1 MPGLRT
7 RAIGAAARLVG
18 LPWRT
23 GRRGRG
29 KSLSPDDARLKRVL
43 VIKPCCMGDVL
54 MATAAITA
62 LREALPSSQIDMAV
76 GQWSR
81 PAVANNPRLDS
92 LIDFPDSTLRSIGP
106 YMRMVR
112 QIRRGRYGAALV
124 LDRSPLLNLL
134 PLVAGVPVRAG
145 LDSDGRGIGLTHP
158 VPCPSNSVRHEVELY
173 LDVVRALGLPARRQV
188 AIEFYPTET
197 ERARAAALL
206 SDAFGEEGESE
217 SGCVAIHV
225 GGGSNPGM
233 KLLSKRWQPGGWAR
247 IADWLAETYEPTIL
261 LLGGPG
267 IEDRKAAEEVKSA
280 LFSATQPFVT
290 DLVGKLE
297 WGEMAAVI
305 ERCNLFL
312 GNDTGAMHLATAVG
326 TPVVALFG
334 PSDPARYGPWDP
346 SGRSIV
352 VAGKGKGM
360 GKGMRAEALREAAR
374 GGGEYHS
381 AVSPE
386 EVWAAVEKIYT
397 MVIAE
402 GRRRA

>member
-7 RAIGAAARLVG
+7 RAIGAVARLVG
-18 LPWRT
+18 FPWRT

-29 KSLSPDDARLKRVL
+29 KSLSSDDARLKRVL

-54 MATAAITA
+54 MATTAITA
-62 LREALPSSQIDMAV
+62 LREALPTSQIDIAV

-81 PAVANNPRLDS
+81 AALANNPRLDD
-92 LIDFPDSTLRSIGP
+92 LINFPDSTIQSTGS
-106 YMRMVR
+106 YMSMVR
-112 QIRRGRYGAALV
+112 QIRRGRYGVALV

-158 VPCPSNSVRHEVELY
+158 VPCPSNSVRHEVEWY
-173 LDVVRALGLPARRQV
+173 LDVVRVLGLPARRQV
-188 AIEFYPTET
+188 ALEFYPTDREE
-197 ERARAAALL
+197 ERATALL
-206 SDAFGEEGESE
+206 SGAFGEDGKSE
-217 SGCVAIHV
+217 SSCVGIHV

-233 KLLSKRWQPGGWAR
+233 KLLSKRWQPGGWAH

-261 LLGGPG
+261 LLGGPNK
-267 IEDRKAAEEVKSA
+267 EDRKAAEEVKSA
-280 LFSATQPFVT
+280 LFPATQPYVV

-305 ERCNLFL
+305 ERCKLFL

-326 TPVVALFG
+326 TPVVAIFG
-334 PSDPARYGPWDP
+334 PSDPAHYGPWDP
-346 SGRSIV
+346 SGRSRV

-360 GKGMRAEALREAAR
+360 GMGAEALRDAAR
-374 GGGEYHS
+374 GGGEYHN

-386 EVWAAVEKIYT
+386 EVWAVVEKSYAIV
-397 MVIAE
+397 MAE
-402 GRRRA
+402 GRKLA